1 MKRCLLAA
9 CVAALLLA
17 PASHAAAWKGVVIGK
32 SAAKHAI
39 LTTHA
44 GGTVRMVRVGSMF
57 SRVGI
62 GRQVTVRATALRDG
76 TFRASHVGV
85 GAPASTVEFEAIFL
99 GRTTDGKLRVA
110 VAKRGE
116 VFVTVPA
123 TFALPPLAPGDV
135 IELLVSVD
143 QAGAFT
149 LVRIE
154 AQNEQENEENEVEV
168 KGTITALDAFSI
180 TVSPRTGN
188 PVTCSIP
195 TTSPVVGFRIGD
207 LVEMKCVGP
216 AQHLVLAR
224 LKAEDDD
231 ENEENE
237 NRGEGHRGGHGGEG
251 REGGGGHGR
260 H

>member
-9 CVAALLLA
+9 FVAALLLA
-17 PASHAAAWKGVVIGK
+17 PAGHAATWSGVVIGK
-32 SAAKHAI
+32 SAIKHAI
-39 LTTHA
+39 LTTHV
-44 GGTVRMVRVGSMF
+44 GGAVRTVRVGSLF
-57 SRVGI
+57 SRVDV
-62 GRQVTVRATALRDG
+62 GRHVTVRATALRDG
-76 TFRASHVGV
+76 TFRASHVRL

-99 GRTTDGKLRVA
+99 GRETNGELRLA
-110 VAKRGE
+110 VARRGE
-116 VFVTVPA
+116 VFVAVPA
-123 TFALPPLAPGDV
+123 TFALPQLAPGDV
-135 IELLVSVD
+135 VELLVSVD

-149 LVRIE
+149 LARIE
-154 AQNEQENEENEVEV
+154 AQNEQDEVEV

-180 TVSPRTGN
+180 TVSPSRGS

-195 TTSPVVGFRIGD
+195 ATSSVAGFRVGD
-207 LVEMKCVGP
+207 FAEMKCLGP
-216 AQHLVLAR
+216 PLHLVLAR

-237 NRGEGHRGGHGGEG
+237 NRGEGRRGGHGGEG